1 MAADF
6 SALEAEVSRLST
18 VNASAMALLN
28 GVTQMIADAV
38 AADNLADNT
47 ETAKLAAELKAQT
60 DSLAA
65 AVAANTPPAP
75 PTP

>member
-6 SALEAEVSRLST
+6 SALEAEVARLDT

-47 ETAKLAAELKAQT
+47 ETAKLAADLKAKT
-60 DSLAA
+60 DALAQ
-65 AVAANTPPAP
+65 AVADNTPPAP